1 MAQVYA
7 PQMWYAPMSQQES
20 FLSRNKVI
28 IGVLV
33 VLVVLYLMNKDSI
46 DAYVSN
52 ALSGS
57 APVNT
62 PQGGVTN
69 QGSPSAQPAVPG
81 TPVSVA
87 GTTPAV
93 VPQVKVIEVTKDSS
107 DRNVMPAGEN
117 EGWRTFQI
125 GEVKVYGA
133 NGLLSA
139 ADFESAAYT
148 ASDGDYTAIFPASNA
163 IDGNPGSFTH
173 TSGGAAIHQLTL
185 QLKNAQVVTKVEVL
199 NRADCCQSRLAGA
212 VIRLKDSSGAVLKQ
226 QVLTDAG
233 TQVMSV

>member
-1 MAQVYA
+1 MAQVYV
-7 PQMWYAPMSQQES
+7 PQMGYPVQQQES
-20 FLSRNKVI
+20 FIDRNKII

-33 VLVVLYLMNKDSI
+33 VLVVLYLMNKDVV

-52 ALSGS
+52 ALKSSTAVG
-57 APVNT
+57 T
-62 PQGGVTN
+62 PQGGVTT
-69 QGSPSAQPAVPG
+69 QGSPTTQPAVPG
-81 TPVSVA
+81 TSVSVA
-87 GTTPAV
+87 GTPTTV

-107 DRNVMPAGEN
+107 DRSAMPAGEN

-139 ADFESAAYT
+139 ADFESATYT
-148 ASDGDYTAIFPASNA
+148 ASDGVYSGIFPASND

-173 TSGGAAIHQLTL
+173 TSGGAAVHQLTL
-185 QLKNAQVVTKVEVL
+185 KLKNAQLVTKVEVL

-226 QVLTDAG
+226 QVLTADR

>member
-7 PQMWYAPMSQQES
+7 PQMGYAPIPQQES

-33 VLVVLYLMNKDSI
+33 VLVVLYLMNKDTV

-52 ALSGS
+52 ASSGS
-57 APVNT
+57 APVDT

-69 QGSPSAQPAVPG
+69 QGSPSAQPAAPG
-81 TPVSVA
+81 TPVNVA

-107 DRNVMPAGEN
+107 DRSAIPAGEN
-117 EGWRTFQI
+117 EDWRTFQI

-139 ADFESAAYT
+139 ADFESAAYN
-148 ASDGDYTAIFPASNA
+148 ASAGNWAALYPARNA

-173 TSGGAAIHQLTL
+173 TDGGAAVHQLTL
-185 QLKNAQVVTKVEVL
+185 KLKNAQVVTKVEVL

-212 VIRLKDSSGAVLKQ
+212 VIRLKDSNGAVLKQ
-226 QVLTDAG
+226 QVLTNAG